1 MIAEK
6 MKFKL
11 TEIANFRLF
20 NSEGLEIYQEDL
32 PFLKNQETLYVSQGE
47 DFKIKTYYSEYK
59 IL

>member
-11 TEIANFRLF
+11 TEIINFRLF

-32 PFLKNQETLYVSQGE
+32 
-47 DFKIKTYYSEYK
+47 
-59 IL
+59 